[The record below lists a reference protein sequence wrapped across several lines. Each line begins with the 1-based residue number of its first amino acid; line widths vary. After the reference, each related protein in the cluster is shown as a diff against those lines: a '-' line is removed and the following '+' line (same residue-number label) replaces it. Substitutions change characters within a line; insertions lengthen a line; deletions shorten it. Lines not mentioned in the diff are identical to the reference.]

1 MRTTVCPDCHKR
13 LRPCNLTRHRRAHMP
28 KAVSAENGVR
38 FVPSSQPLTQGKPK
52 NDRRYDEIAPRGIG
66 PYRYRLY
73 RLRGGNLDLLAAVET
88 AQALGEEL
96 VAQHIKGAF
105 AGGDDSVGIL
115 DTATEPGKW
124 ISNPW
129 TLGRRTE

>member
-1 MRTTVCPDCHKR
+1 MRTVACPDCNKR

-28 KAVSAENGVR
+28 KPVVAEHGVR
-38 FVPSSQPLTQGKPK
+38 FVPSSQPLVQGKPK
-52 NDRRYDEIAPRGIG
+52 NDRRYDEVAPRGIG
-66 PYRYRLY
+66 PFRYRLY
-73 RLRGGNLDLLAAVET
+73 RLRAGNLELLAAVET

-96 VAQHIKGAF
+96 VAQHAKGAF
-105 AGGDDSVGIL
+105 VNDDSVGIL

-129 TLGRRTE
+129 TLGRRAE